1 MIRSAMTA
9 IKETT
14 VKFETLA
21 FFTKRDEI
29 KEVEKKNI
37 LELFFNCFKKIEHVK
52 AYLRKS

>member
-29 KEVEKKNI
+29 KEVKK
-37 LELFFNCFKKIEHVK
+37 KKYI
-52 AYLRKS
+52 RIIF